1 MENKSINT
9 GKNFMEK
16 AGRFFYVFDFIRAS
30 KKLTPGTIALLALN
44 IVLPAFVM
52 AAMFVGAEVNT
63 AVSIIFAVLSSIV
76 GAFLS
81 LSPVGEAMA
90 VALLRAKKPND
101 EIAARVLPIF
111 NRVHNAAMELDPE
124 ISKRVELRV
133 FRSKKVKVYS
143 AGRHTVI
150 MTKAAAFLTDAELEE
165 LFIHEFA
172 YISSKDADLITF
184 ALAGNL
190 ATSLF
195 LVGYRLILQISL
207 VVTSIAEL
215 FSNGLL
221 SSLSAQFANLV
232 FTVMFGWMIKV
243 LNGIGM
249 LLVRKD
255 LKASEEYAGDFH
267 QKLICE
273 AACM

>member
-1 MENKSINT
+1 MKNTSIST
-9 GKNFMEK
+9 GKSFMEK
-16 AGRFFYVFDFIRAS
+16 TGKFFYLFDFISAS

-44 IVLPAFVM
+44 IAVPAFVM
-52 AAMFVGAEVNT
+52 AAMFAGAEVNT
-63 AVSIIFAVLSSIV
+63 AVSVIFAVLSSVI

-81 LSPVGEAMA
+81 LSPIGEAMA
-90 VALLRAKKPND
+90 VALLRAKKPDD
-101 EIAARVLPIF
+101 EIAARALPIF
-111 NRVHNAAMELDPE
+111 SRVHNASMELDPE

-133 FRSKKVKVYS
+133 IKSKKVKIYA

-150 MTKAAAFLTDAELEE
+150 MTSAAAFLTDAELEE

-172 YISSKDADLITF
+172 YISNKDVDLVTF

-207 VVTSIAEL
+207 AVTSIAEL

-221 SSLSAQFANLV
+221 SSLSAQFANIV
-232 FTVMFGWMIKV
+232 FTVMFGWMIKT

-249 LLVRKD
+249 LLVRKN
-255 LKASEEYAGDFH
+255 LKASEEYARDYH
-267 QKLICE
+267 QRLICE
-273 AACM
+273 ATYM